1 MWIIL
6 CLMLQ
11 LVIVSGKELT
21 DEEYYRMPR
30 VFHLDDY
37 EACLSRRGGLYCL
50 GAFRLAPRSAGDPV
64 YDLMLEY
71 SKIPQNFNRTLVRR
85 GYCVSSRCPLED
97 PSDRNNSWR
106 FERCVARWAQAQGFH
121 STPHSIEYCRTTE
134 QRQARASSEVDTPVI
149 IFTAVVLCVLFL
161 NVVGTVYDLN
171 TPDSEKK
178 SPLLMAWSARSN
190 WRRLTDCT
198 ERAPDLAPLS
208 GVRVVVI
215 LLVINL
221 HGAVFYYM
229 SYTYNTRSLEHMM
242 RTPVVEPVRNGT
254 SLVEMFVLLSNFLLA
269 HQLLRQARTHSV
281 GLRLLPKI
289 WLARFIRY
297 SAGSTSCSRTSC
309 CGRRG
314 LTASVQCWVNFLL
327 AHQLLRQA
335 RTHSVGLR
343 LLPKI
348 WLARFI
354 RLSAL
359 HLLAVGFAATY
370 WARLGDG
377 PVWHAV
383 ETSARVCR
391 RKFWAHL
398 LLLQNLV
405 DPYNQCMPQ
414 TWFVA
419 VDMQLFLLTSVLAL
433 LLLPRRRWALPVLG
447 TLLVAS
453 VAANGY
459 FAYLFGWK
467 TLYFELTAE
476 NAHAQFVGVASFAH
490 YYAAPWG
497 SLPAALLGLGLAFL
511 QARLQEKGFHIH
523 HHKWLTCLYRYSVP
537 LIVAYMASGAA
548 AHHIT
553 SKLGIAIYVALER
566 PIFSLLCALLLF
578 GLVNN
583 IDNTFRRVL
592 SWRGFAVAGR
602 VTLAALLLHWPLEL
616 GLQARSQVPL
626 SYSHYGFLYGFVSTS
641 VLTYA
646 LCIPITVLFET
657 PFQRMLTAMF

>member
-1 MWIIL
+1 MWIIW
-6 CLMLQ
+6 CLM

-71 SKIPQNFNRTLVRR
+71 SKIPQNFNRTVVRR

-134 QRQARASSEVDTPVI
+134 QRQAKASSEVDTPVI
-149 IFTAVVLCVLFL
+149 VFTAVVLCVLFL

-171 TPDSEKK
+171 TPDSDKK

-198 ERAPDLAPLS
+198 GRAPDLAPLS

-215 LLVINL
+215 LLVVNL
-221 HGAVFYYM
+221 HGGLFYYM
-229 SYTYNTRSLEHMM
+229 TYTYNTRSLEHMM

-289 WLARFIRY
+289 WLARFIR
-297 SAGSTSCSRTSC
+297 
-309 CGRRG
+309 
-314 LTASVQCWVNFLL
+314 
-327 AHQLLRQA
+327 
-335 RTHSVGLR
+335 
-343 LLPKI
+343 
-348 WLARFI
+348 
-354 RLSAL
+354 LSAL
-359 HLLAVGFAATY
+359 HLLAVGFAGTY
-370 WARLGDG
+370 WPLLGDG
-377 PVWHAV
+377 PMWHAV

-398 LLLQNLV
+398 LMLQNLV
-405 DPYNQCMPQ
+405 DPYNQCMLQ

-447 TLLVAS
+447 TLLAAS
-453 VAANGY
+453 IAANGY

-467 TLYFELTAE
+467 TLYLELTAE
-476 NAHAQFVGVASFAH
+476 NAHAQFVGVASLAL

-511 QARLQEKGFHIH
+511 HASLQEKGFHIH
-523 HHKWLTCLYRYSVP
+523 HHKWLTCVCRYSVP

-583 IDNTFRRVL
+583 VDNTFRRVL

-616 GLQARSQVPL
+616 GLHARSQVPL